1 MIFNELQN
9 FITGCQAISIRSLN
23 APAFLKS
30 APSTLVEWSSKS
42 INMENPSTTSI
53 THTTRFFLYQKTHNF
68 TPLIPSL
75 MCNFLS
81 KAAIVRLPIAPL
93 TSSWVSF
100 ECAKKRHC
108 KGTGLRSELIA
119 VSEMHEGPY
128 LLLLSQ
134 NTSNMPMPDWLQV
147 QRWPGVSFLVHLTHF
162 FLFTHNEVFLLLLV
176 ILLDLLLLLQLVLLL
191 TDVLHQSIDKNR
203 YW

>member
-30 APSTLVEWSSKS
+30 APSTLIEWSSKS

-119 VSEMHEGPY
+119 VREMHEGPACFIY
-128 LLLLSQ
+128 CC
-134 NTSNMPMPDWLQV
+134 WARILQTC
-147 QRWPGVSFLVHLTHF
+147 QCLTDSKFRDDQGFHF
-162 FLFTHNEVFLLLLV
+162 WYIWHIIFLFTHNEVFLLLLV

-191 TDVLHQSIDKNR
+191 TDPASEYR
-203 YW
+203 